1 MHIKST
7 KPAQNSIL
15 QLSNYYLQNLTNWD
29 AAIQIFLNLYKL
41 NSTIFHSYVT
51 FHLTVAQYNTTIFV
65 HRVFSHSHKL
75 KFLCLGTNIP
85 QNTFYVT
92 RSFFDWLKLKIFRN
106 EFHKFSFVRKS
117 TWLFLSTSDRS
128 SCWLLKI
135 IECNQS
141 FCFISNHKQSK
152 QFPVLGLCLNL
163 INFCSLGRWYLKQWC
178 IV

>member
-65 HRVFSHSHKL
+65 HRVFSPSHKL
-75 KFLCLGTNIP
+75 KIFVPWNKYTSEHILCDQKFFWLIEIKDIQKWIP
-85 QNTFYVT
+85 QV
-92 RSFFDWLKLKIFRN
+92 FFCQKKHMIIFVH
-106 EFHKFSFVRKS
+106 FWSIQ
-117 TWLFLSTSDRS
+117 
-128 SCWLLKI
+128 LLI
-135 IECNQS
+135 T
-141 FCFISNHKQSK
+141 
-152 QFPVLGLCLNL
+152 
-163 INFCSLGRWYLKQWC
+163 
-178 IV
+178 

>member
-29 AAIQIFLNLYKL
+29 AAIQIFLNLYRL

-51 FHLTVAQYNTTIFV
+51 FHLTVAQYNTAIFV

-75 KFLCLGTNIP
+75 KIFVPWNKYTSEHILCD
-85 QNTFYVT
+85 QK
-92 RSFFDWLKLKIFRN
+92 FFDWLKLKIFRN

-117 TWLFLSTSDRS
+117 TWLFLSTSDWS

>member
-65 HRVFSHSHKL
+65 HRVFSHSQEK
-75 KFLCLGTNIP
+75 K
-85 QNTFYVT
+85 
-92 RSFFDWLKLKIFRN
+92 
-106 EFHKFSFVRKS
+106 RKS

>member
-29 AAIQIFLNLYKL
+29 AAIQIFLNLYNL

-75 KFLCLGTNIP
+75 KIFVPWNKYTSEHILCDQKFFWLIEIKDIQKWIP
-85 QNTFYVT
+85 QV
-92 RSFFDWLKLKIFRN
+92 FFCQKKHMIIFVH
-106 EFHKFSFVRKS
+106 FWSIQ
-117 TWLFLSTSDRS
+117 
-128 SCWLLKI
+128 LLI
-135 IECNQS
+135 T
-141 FCFISNHKQSK
+141 
-152 QFPVLGLCLNL
+152 
-163 INFCSLGRWYLKQWC
+163 
-178 IV
+178 